1 MKTVL
6 ARSAVA
12 IVSAA
17 ILVVLGSAAWVA
29 YLASGRV
36 HDVAEAPTAPTVIV
50 LGSQVRDGK
59 PMKFLQGRLDAAI
72 ELVEAGRA
80 SDVLV
85 SGDADGASGNE
96 IAAMTDYLVA
106 AGIDPDAIVGDPHGV
121 DTYDTCARAAT
132 TYGIHRALVVTQGLH
147 VSRAVALC
155 REKGIDVDGVDASC
169 DCNRL
174 ALLRNYAREWLAR
187 PKVVLDLLS
196 GREPATVTTG

>member
-1 MKTVL
+1 MKTALV
-6 ARSAVA
+6 RSTVV

-17 ILVVLGSAAWVA
+17 ILVLLGSAAWVA
-29 YLASGRV
+29 HLSSGRI
-36 HDVAEAPTAPTVIV
+36 HDVADAPAAPTVIV

-72 ELVEAGRA
+72 DLVRDGRA
-80 SDVLV
+80 QNVLV
-85 SGDADGASGNE
+85 SGDGNGASGNE

-106 AGIDPDAIVGDPHGV
+106 AGIARDVITGDPHGV

-132 TYGIHRALVVTQGLH
+132 TYGVTHALIVTQGLH

-174 ALLRNYAREWLAR
+174 ALARNYAREWLAR

-196 GREPATVTTG
+196 GRDAATP